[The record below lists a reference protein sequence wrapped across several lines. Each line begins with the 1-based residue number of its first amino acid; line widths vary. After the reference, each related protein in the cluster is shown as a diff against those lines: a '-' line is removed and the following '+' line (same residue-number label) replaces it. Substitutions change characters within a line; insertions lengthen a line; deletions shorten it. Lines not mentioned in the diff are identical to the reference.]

1 MSFMVNFRSAEG
13 KQGYHPTDSLEEA
26 IRFVEHLR
34 NQEHVA
40 DARVWRLQEIP
51 LEVKTYYKVEVV
63 APSTDPAPP
72 PVARP
77 VDDEVRPEPV
87 PVAVGAD
94 GVGGPAAPGGP
105 SGPAGPGGPG
115 GANGARFGRFNRT

>member
-63 APSTDPAPP
+63 APSAEPVPPA
-72 PVARP
+72 ARP

-87 PVAVGAD
+87 PVAATAGDSAGA
-94 GVGGPAAPGGP
+94 PAGAA
-105 SGPAGPGGPG
+105 SAASAGPGGPG